1 MYTHACMHA
10 HTHRVLQVVLSGGAG
25 ECVPV
30 YGPRPDKLA
39 HRGAML
45 ATLAKMWEH
54 YGFRSKCVLS
64 IIPL

>member
-1 MYTHACMHA
+1 MHAC
-10 HTHRVLQVVLSGGAG
+10 THRVLQVVLSGGAG

-54 YGFRSKCVLS
+54 YGFRSECVLS